1 MSLVDD
7 VQEIRGIGP
16 ATAASVVEIVESH
29 GSDHGELDVDEL
41 LDALRRAKHRATHDD
56 SEVLLELIDW
66 LGG

>member
-7 VQEIRGIGP
+7 LQAIDQVGP
-16 ATAASVVEIVESH
+16 SRAVAIVEIVESH